1 MRATRPNKGQDPM
14 TIREAEA
21 EVRKMRRW
29 KRKAGPGFRQKADAA
44 LREAVKAALIAAAK
58 GR

>member
-1 MRATRPNKGQDPM
+1 M

-21 EVRKMRRW
+21 QVRRMRRW
-29 KRKAGPGFRQKADAA
+29 KKRAGPGHRQSAAHALKA
-44 LREAVKAALIAAAK
+44 AVTQALIAAASRRK

>member
-1 MRATRPNKGQDPM
+1 M

-21 EVRKMRRW
+21 EVRRMRRW

-44 LREAVKAALIAAAK
+44 LREAVKAALIAAVSRSGK
-58 GR
+58 R

>member
-1 MRATRPNKGQDPM
+1 M

-29 KRKAGPGFRQKADAA
+29 KRKASKGYRADAVTA
-44 LREAVKAALIAAAK
+44 LKAAVTQALIAAAK